1 MLSLLNIVMRTRPDN
16 SFCKTLTC
24 PSDHDLLEFH
34 LSALPTNQIRI
45 IKEHLDHCEFCSAE
59 MQLLESFPQADL
71 CCCDETADLPAPL
84 RRLAEA
90 LIGRGE
96 PSLRALYEI
105 APERE
110 TVKQ

>member
-1 MLSLLNIVMRTRPDN
+1 MLSLLNIVMLTRPVN
-16 SFCKTLTC
+16 SFRKTLAC

-34 LSALPTNQIRI
+34 LTDLPINQMRI
-45 IKEHLDHCEFCSAE
+45 VKEHLGQCEFCSAE
-59 MQLLESFPQADL
+59 MHLLESFPQADL
-71 CCCDETADLPAPL
+71 CCCDETAVLPAAL

-90 LIGRGE
+90 LMGRGA

-110 TVKQ
+110 TVKH